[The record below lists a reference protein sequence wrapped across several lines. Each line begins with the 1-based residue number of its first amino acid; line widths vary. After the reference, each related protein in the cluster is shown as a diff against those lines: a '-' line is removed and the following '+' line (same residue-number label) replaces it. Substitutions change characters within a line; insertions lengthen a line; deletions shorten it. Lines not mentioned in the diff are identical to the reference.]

1 MLSGGCLSRGVQF
14 HDEETEIIWTDERIR
29 NSFNDNKK
37 LNVND
42 YREALYR
49 RAAEREEQ
57 LKQRGREVPATV
69 APPSRRG

>member
-1 MLSGGCLSRGVQF
+1 MPLSRGVQF
-14 HDEETEIIWTDERIR
+14 HDEETEIIWTDARIWNR
-29 NSFNDNKK
+29 YSDNEK
-37 LNVND
+37 LKVND
-42 YREALYR
+42 YRDALYR